1 MKTMAAKDAKNRFG
15 QLIDDAQRQPVT
27 VEKNGR
33 PFVVVQSFDDFQMA
47 QQHRMASLRVAIEEA
62 RIAKGVRSFPVDRYV
77 IYYEH
82 YGATLSVLRVWH
94 TAQDPES
101 LSVIV

>member
-33 PFVVVQSFDDFQMA
+33 PFVVVQSYDDFQMA
-47 QQHRMASLRVAIEEA
+47 QQQRMTSLRAAIEEA
-62 RIAKGVRSFPVDRYV
+62 RAEYDKGRGIPFDQVAVDKITTIGRR
-77 IYYEH
+77 I
-82 YGATLSVLRVWH
+82 LSERNLK
-94 TAQDPES
+94 Q
-101 LSVIV
+101 

>member
-33 PFVVVQSFDDFQMA
+33 PFVVVQSFVDFQMA
-47 QQHRMASLRVAIEEA
+47 QQHRMASLRAAIEEA
-62 RIAKGVRSFPVDRYV
+62 RAEYDKDGGIPFDQAAVDKITAIGRR
-77 IYYEH
+77 I
-82 YGATLSVLRVWH
+82 LSERNLKR
-94 TAQDPES
+94 
-101 LSVIV
+101 

>member
-33 PFVVVQSFDDFQMA
+33 PFVVVQSFEDFQMA
-47 QQHRMASLRVAIEEA
+47 QQLQMSSLRAAIEEA
-62 RIAKGVRSFPVDRYV
+62 RTEYAEGRGIPFDQAAVKKIAATGRRLMSARDRK
-77 IYYEH
+77 
-82 YGATLSVLRVWH
+82 R
-94 TAQDPES
+94 
-101 LSVIV
+101 

>member
-1 MKTMAAKDAKNRFG
+1 MKTMAAKEAKNRFG

-47 QQHRMASLRVAIEEA
+47 QKHRMTSLRAAIEEA
-62 RIAKGVRSFPVDRYV
+62 RAEYDKGRGIPFDQAAVDKITDIGRRL
-77 IYYEH
+77 
-82 YGATLSVLRVWH
+82 LSERNLKR
-94 TAQDPES
+94 
-101 LSVIV
+101 

>member
-33 PFVVVQSFDDFQMA
+33 PFVVVQSFDDFQIA
-47 QQHRMASLRVAIEEA
+47 QQHRMTSLRAAIDEA
-62 RIAKGVRSFPVDRYV
+62 RAEYDKGQGIPFDQAAVDK
-77 IYYEH
+77 IT
-82 YGATLSVLRVWH
+82 ATGRRLLSERNLKR
-94 TAQDPES
+94 
-101 LSVIV
+101 

>member
-47 QQHRMASLRVAIEEA
+47 QQYRMTSLRAAIEEA
-62 RIAKGVRSFPVDRYV
+62 RAEYDKDRGIPFDQVAVDKITAIGRR
-77 IYYEH
+77 I
-82 YGATLSVLRVWH
+82 LSERNLKR
-94 TAQDPES
+94 
-101 LSVIV
+101 

>member
-33 PFVVVQSFDDFQMA
+33 PFVVVQSFEDFQMS
-47 QQHRMASLRVAIEEA
+47 QQHRMTSLRAAIEEA
-62 RIAKGVRSFPVDRYV
+62 RAEYEKGRGIPFDQTAVDKIA
-77 IYYEH
+77 
-82 YGATLSVLRVWH
+82 ATGRRLMSERNLK
-94 TAQDPES
+94 Q
-101 LSVIV
+101 